1 MRNTGFKEGGS
12 LSYGTPSTPSE
23 ASAGTRIHGYGS
35 SISKDLTTHPIR
47 GRMDKLLPY
56 HEFRV
61 TRPTSGQRIESRVSL
76 LPGWRSSG
84 TRDSFLPHED
94 RFGRLTPMTMTPRAG
109 ERLHARPDR
118 RASRCPQHFV
128 FANMMGSN
136 STGGVSRDT
145 PARENPDPAKLSIA
159 DGKRP
164 AQGRSSTASRNSTTP
179 GAGEGIPL
187 GRRASCG
194 LFLRQGRVI
203 GTTFLEGM
211 DPLPMGIHTPKIG
224 VSFSLGGI

>member
-1 MRNTGFKEGGS
+1 
-12 LSYGTPSTPSE
+12 
-23 ASAGTRIHGYGS
+23 
-35 SISKDLTTHPIR
+35 
-47 GRMDKLLPY
+47 MDKLLPY

-61 TRPTSGQRIESRVSL
+61 SRPPAGERIESRVST
-76 LPGWRSSG
+76 LPWRRIWG

-109 ERLHARPDR
+109 ERLHARPGR
-118 RASRCPQHFV
+118 RASRCLDHFV
-128 FANMMGSN
+128 EINDMMGSN

-145 PARENPDPAKLSIA
+145 PARENPDPAKLSMA

-164 AQGRSSTASRNSTTP
+164 AQGRSSTASRNSMTP
-179 GAGEGIPL
+179 GDGEGIPL

-203 GTTFLEGM
+203 GTIFLEGM

-224 VSFSLGGI
+224 VSYPLGGI